1 MRILNCINLY
11 SINLYINFEKN
22 SSMGKK
28 APDHDNLSYEE
39 ENYYISEFMNIIL
52 KNRMNLNELNKMLYE
67 IDVKLKSLEK
77 GYGNTNIILLIIFM
91 KMTIYMYYI

>member
-1 MRILNCINLY
+1 
-11 SINLYINFEKN
+11 
-22 SSMGKK
+22 MGKK